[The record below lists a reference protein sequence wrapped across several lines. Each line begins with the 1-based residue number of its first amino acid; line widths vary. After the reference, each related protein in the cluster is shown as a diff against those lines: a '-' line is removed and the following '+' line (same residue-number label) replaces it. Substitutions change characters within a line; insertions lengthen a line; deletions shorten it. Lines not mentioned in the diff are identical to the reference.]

1 MHRAAALL
9 LSALSL
15 VAAEASAEEAA
26 PEAAHVREVVRAW
39 RQSHELAIL
48 RDFVELLSI
57 PNVASSL
64 PDIERNADAIER
76 RLQPRG
82 FETRRL
88 GSPGAP
94 PVVYAEKRVP
104 GARRTVVLYV
114 HYDGQPVDPSGW
126 AGDPWKP
133 MLRAGRL
140 EDEARELPLG
150 GVRAPLD
157 PEWRLYGRSTS
168 DDKAPLAGVL
178 AALDALEAAKI
189 PLSVNLKLFLEGEEE
204 AGSPHL
210 KRTLVQDSQLLGG
223 DLWLLCDGPVH
234 QSRRMQVYFGA
245 RGMTDLELT
254 VYGPGHALHSGH
266 YGNWAPNPAVLLA
279 HLLVGLR
286 DADGQDRKSVV

>member
-1 MHRAAALL
+1 MRRSAIAMLA
-9 LSALSL
+9 SALPW
-15 VAAEASAEEAA
+15 VAAEALAMGAA
-26 PEAAHVREVVRAW
+26 PEAARVREAVRAW

-64 PDIERNADAIER
+64 PDIERNAGAIER

-88 GSPGAP
+88 GSPGEP

-104 GARRTVVLYV
+104 GTRRTVVLYV
-114 HYDGQPVDPSGW
+114 HYDGQPVDPSRW
-126 AGDPWKP
+126 ASDPWKP
-133 MLRAGRL
+133 TLRAGRL
-140 EDEARELPLG
+140 EDEARELQLG

-210 KRTLVQDSQLLGG
+210 KRTLVQESHLLGPFSA
-223 DLWLLCDGPVH
+223 LP
-234 QSRRMQVYFGA
+234 RR
-245 RGMTDLELT
+245 
-254 VYGPGHALHSGH
+254 
-266 YGNWAPNPAVLLA
+266 PATNRRRV
-279 HLLVGLR
+279 
-286 DADGQDRKSVV
+286 